1 MNISTVASSKAIASL
16 IICGLGLVAGSA
28 YADAPQP
35 TDPPSE
41 HVTYGDLNL
50 DTPSGAHSLYARLRH
65 AAVDVC
71 LPLQPHDFAH
81 KGPWQACYDNALSS
95 AVSQINRPALTALH
109 NQSSHASHPVQG

>member
-1 MNISTVASSKAIASL
+1 MNISIVTSTTAIASV
-16 IICGLGLVAGSA
+16 IIMGLGLAAGNA
-28 YADAPQP
+28 YADATQQ
-35 TDPPSE
+35 TDPPTE

-65 AAVDVC
+65 AAQDVC

-95 AVSQINRPALTALH
+95 AVAQINRPALTALH
-109 NQSSHASHPVQG
+109 NQSSRSSRPAQG